1 MKKQLLIYNLIILS
15 FVFANT
21 YENFELISKDNNS
34 FSIQFNLDQI
44 ELEEKNGYTKII
56 ADSKGETSVIGMPKL
71 PKFST
76 LVMIDPEK
84 EYDITYN
91 VIDSYF
97 IDDIEIIPNQRIVK
111 GLEKLTIDEKDLF
124 YSSSQT
130 YPYHNIILSEPM
142 IMRDIVLSNVSVVPF
157 QYHPTVSIF
166 QFLKNYQ
173 QLLQYPYHL
182 F

>member
-1 MKKQLLIYNLIILS
+1 MKKQLLIYTLIILS

-21 YENFELISKDNNS
+21 HENFELTAKDNNS

-97 IDDIEIIPNQRIVK
+97 IDDIEIIPNQKIEK
-111 GLEKLTIDEKDLF
+111 GLEK
-124 YSSSQT
+124 
-130 YPYHNIILSEPM
+130 
-142 IMRDIVLSNVSVVPF
+142 
-157 QYHPTVSIF
+157 
-166 QFLKNYQ
+166 
-173 QLLQYPYHL
+173 
-182 F
+182 